1 MDFTRLSF
9 MLRFAEEIL
18 LLLHDEDRG
27 DFAPGLAP
35 HSLNIALAGAVL
47 MDLALENRI
56 DTDLDHLFLVD
67 ATPLEDDLL
76 DPTLA
81 DIARDTDT
89 RDANYWLAQTAKR
102 GDEIRDKALARLINR
117 GILES
122 QSEDIFLLSRLVS
135 RSRRYPTI
143 DGQTVE
149 EVQLRIMRVLF
160 TDEIPDP
167 RDIVIICLADA
178 CGVFKNILSQSELS
192 EVQERIELIRKMDLI
207 GQSVTKA
214 IREHEPPAPV
224 PTPRKEI
231 PQAPGLPLIGNT
243 IGMTRDLRSLLV
255 KQYRNL
261 GPIFR
266 IKAFNRRFIAL
277 VGPEANT
284 FAKRGGKY
292 LRTLEGW
299 VDYNKADGVGR
310 SIISMVGPEHIRLRK
325 ELTNVY
331 THRLIE
337 GRVADV
343 VRVLQQDI
351 AGWPQDKPL
360 PGLYTWQR
368 IVLDQLG
375 VLAISMPLRD
385 YLDDLI
391 TSFHNKIKTYI
402 MRQQPRLMLYRPHVR
417 RAFKRMEELT
427 QRILADHEP
436 ENRRNKPLDAIDHL
450 LELHHRDPQ
459 FLPETDLEAEVLGPL
474 TAGLDTAANIC
485 AFMLYELLKR
495 PDLREQVI
503 AEADALFDQGM
514 PTVSDLRHLDVLH
527 RTAMETMRLYPLS
540 PALSLRTVAN
550 SFEFEGYKVS
560 AGETLLI
567 AFTIPHLMSEYF
579 PNPERFDI
587 DRYTTERAEHRQPGV
602 YAPFG
607 VGAHRCLGA
616 SLAEVLIALNIATIF
631 REAELVLHPPGCELK
646 TKQTYSLL
654 PYYKFRLVRRHR

>member
-1 MDFTRLSF
+1 

-18 LLLHDEDRG
+18 LLLHNEDRG

-35 HSLNIALAGAVL
+35 DTLNIVLAGAVL

-56 DTDLDHLFLVD
+56 DTDLDHLFLAD

-81 DIARDTDT
+81 DIARDTNT
-89 RDANYWLAQTAKR
+89 RDASYWVAQTAKR
-102 GDEIRDKALARLINR
+102 NDEIRDKALTRLVNR
-117 GILES
+117 SILEAE
-122 QSEDIFLLSRLVS
+122 SEDIFLLSRLVS

-143 DGQTVE
+143 DGKTVE
-149 EVQLRIMRVLF
+149 EVRLRIMRVLF

-207 GQSVTKA
+207 GQSVTRA
-214 IREHEPPAPV
+214 IREHEPPVPT

-231 PQAPGLPLIGNT
+231 PQAPGLPLVGNT

-277 VGPEANT
+277 VGPEANA
-284 FAKRGGKY
+284 FVKRGGKY
-292 LRTLEGW
+292 FRTLENW
-299 VDYNKADGVGR
+299 VDYNKAGGVGR
-310 SIISMVGPEHIRLRK
+310 NIISMDGPEHIRLRK
-325 ELTNVY
+325 ELADVY

-368 IVLDQLG
+368 IVLDQIG
-375 VLAISMPLRD
+375 VLALSMPVRD
-385 YLDDLI
+385 YLDDI
-391 TSFHNKIKTYI
+391 MVYFHSKMKTYI
-402 MRQQPRLMLYRPHVR
+402 MRQQPRLMLYRPRVR

-436 ENRRNKPLDAIDHL
+436 EKRHNKPPDAIDHL
-450 LELHHRDPQ
+450 LELHRRDPQ
-459 FLPETDLEAEVLGPL
+459 FLPETDLDMLGPL
-474 TAGLDTAANIC
+474 TAGLDTVANTC
-485 AFMLYELLKR
+485 AFMLYMRIKR
-495 PDLREQVI
+495 
-503 AEADALFDQGM
+503 
-514 PTVSDLRHLDVLH
+514 
-527 RTAMETMRLYPLS
+527 
-540 PALSLRTVAN
+540 
-550 SFEFEGYKVS
+550 
-560 AGETLLI
+560 
-567 AFTIPHLMSEYF
+567 
-579 PNPERFDI
+579 
-587 DRYTTERAEHRQPGV
+587 
-602 YAPFG
+602 
-607 VGAHRCLGA
+607 
-616 SLAEVLIALNIATIF
+616 
-631 REAELVLHPPGCELK
+631 
-646 TKQTYSLL
+646 
-654 PYYKFRLVRRHR
+654 

>member
-1 MDFTRLSF
+1 M
-9 MLRFAEEIL
+9 
-18 LLLHDEDRG
+18 LLHSEDRG

-35 HSLNIALAGAVL
+35 HSLHTVLAGAVL

-56 DTDLDHLFLVD
+56 DTDPEHLILVD
-67 ATPLEDDLL
+67 ATPLADDLL

-81 DIARDTDT
+81 DIAQDTGARDLG
-89 RDANYWLAQTAKR
+89 YWVAQTAKQ
-102 GDEIRDKALARLINR
+102 GDEIRDKALARLVNR
-117 GILES
+117 DILEAE
-122 QSEDIFLLSRLVS
+122 SEGIFSLSRLVS

-143 DGQTVE
+143 DGQPVE
-149 EVQLRIMRVLF
+149 EVRLRIMRVLF

-178 CGVFKNILSQSELS
+178 SGVFKNILSQSELS
-192 EVQERIELIRKMDLI
+192 EVQERINLIRKMDLI
-207 GQSVTKA
+207 GQSVTRA
-214 IREHEPPAPV
+214 VREHEPPAPA
-224 PTPRKEI
+224 PAPRKEI
-231 PQAPGLPLIGNT
+231 PQAPGVPLIGNT
-243 IGMTRDLRSLLV
+243 IGMRRDLRSFLV

-266 IKAFNRRFIAL
+266 INAFNRRLVVL
-277 VGPEANT
+277 VGPKANT
-284 FAKRGGKY
+284 FIKRGDKY
-292 LRTLEGW
+292 FRTLETW
-299 VDYNKADGVGR
+299 VDYNKAGGVGR
-310 SIISMVGPEHIRLRK
+310 SIISMNGPDHIRLRK
-325 ELTNVY
+325 ELANVY

-375 VLAISMPLRD
+375 MLAISMPVRD
-385 YLDDLI
+385 YLDDI
-391 TSFHNKIKTYI
+391 MVYFHNKMKTYI
-402 MRQQPRLMLYRPHVR
+402 MRQQPKLMLYRPHVR

-436 ENRRNKPLDAIDHL
+436 EKRRNKPPDAIDHL
-450 LELHHRDPQ
+450 LELHRRDPQ
-459 FLPETDLEAEVLGPL
+459 FLAETDLEVIGPL
-474 TAGLDTAANIC
+474 TAGLDTVANIC

-514 PTVSDLRHLDVLH
+514 PTVSDLRQLDVMH
-527 RTAMETMRLYPLS
+527 RTAMETLRLYPLA
-540 PALSLRTVAN
+540 PAVSLRTVAN

-567 AFTIPHLMSEYF
+567 GYSIPHLMSEYF
-579 PNPERFDI
+579 PDPERFDI
-587 DRYTTERAEHRQPGV
+587 DRYTAERAEHRQHGV

-607 VGAHRCLGA
+607 LGEHRCLGS
-616 SLAEVLIALNIATIF
+616 SLAEVLIALNMATIL
-631 REAELVLHPPGCELK
+631 REVELDLDPPDCELK
-646 TKQTYSLL
+646 TKQSFSLC
-654 PYYKFRLVRRHR
+654 PDFKFRLVRRRR